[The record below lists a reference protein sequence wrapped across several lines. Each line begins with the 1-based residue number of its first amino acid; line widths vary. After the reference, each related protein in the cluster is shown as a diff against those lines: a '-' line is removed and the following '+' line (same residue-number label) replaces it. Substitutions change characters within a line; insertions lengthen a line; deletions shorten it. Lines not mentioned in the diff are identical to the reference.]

1 MKQRAGRITT
11 VKQKSVRLKAPKT
24 NQKGC
29 NFGNVL
35 MAGKHLQTSVTYENH
50 LQTSITHEH
59 HTNITGTVNK
69 RSPPPPFRPSRA
81 YRALDRFA
89 IASQREAQQHDR
101 EQLRCSGGRSALE
114 KTSTSAGSSLYSAAV
129 QQAPP
134 AEVELARLR
143 QAASSTRRGAW

>member
-59 HTNITGTVNK
+59 HTNII
-69 RSPPPPFRPSRA
+69 RPVS
-81 YRALDRFA
+81 
-89 IASQREAQQHDR
+89 
-101 EQLRCSGGRSALE
+101 
-114 KTSTSAGSSLYSAAV
+114 SAAV
-129 QQAPP
+129 PTQSGLQGP
-134 AEVELARLR
+134 
-143 QAASSTRRGAW
+143 

>member
-59 HTNITGTVNK
+59 HTNV